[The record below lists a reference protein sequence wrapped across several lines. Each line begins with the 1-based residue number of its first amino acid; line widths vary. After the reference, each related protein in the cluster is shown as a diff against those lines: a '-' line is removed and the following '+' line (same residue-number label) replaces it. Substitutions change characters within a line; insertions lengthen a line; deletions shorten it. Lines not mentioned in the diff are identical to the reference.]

1 MSLFDEIKSIDLDD
15 LFSTMGVQMK
25 GTGTDNVTLRDC
37 PCCGN
42 SNWKVR
48 FSRSK
53 KVGHC
58 FYASCEANFSVP
70 KFVAETLGCSMRDA
84 FVYLESYMGTTY
96 KRAKVT
102 PGIIIDDW
110 QMPESIALPDSTAE
124 CNDWLEKRKILP
136 ETQELFG
143 LRYCRNGFYKY
154 RNDTGTH
161 KVSFN
166 ERVLM
171 PVIDMDN
178 RVVTFQGR
186 ATWDVDE
193 SVGEKRYLFPTGL
206 PGSSHFLY
214 GEHIAKGKE
223 KLVLVEGP
231 FDAMSTYQAI
241 SNHPDFQNYGACGT
255 FGLSLGHSDL
265 SGDDQLGV
273 LRRLRIHGL
282 KEAIILWDSEKNA
295 YNNAV
300 DACLIIRSAGIKAR
314 IATLGVGKD
323 PNEVPSRD
331 IRDAISSAKEVT
343 KLSSVAMKL
352 NNPYS

>member
-1 MSLFDEIKSIDLDD
+1 MSIFDDIKSIDLDD
-15 LFSTMGVQMK
+15 LFSTMGVQTK

-37 PCCGN
+37 PLCGN
-42 SNWKVR
+42 TNWKVR

-58 FYASCEANFSVP
+58 FHASCEANYTLP
-70 KFVAETLGCSMRDA
+70 YFVAATLNSSMREGYQ
-84 FVYLESYMGTTY
+84 YLEEYMGTTY

-102 PGIIIDDW
+102 TGIIVDDW
-110 QMPESIALPDSTAE
+110 KLPDSIPLPDETAA
-124 CNDWLEKRKILP
+124 CNEWLKGRRILS
-136 ETQELFG
+136 ETQALFG
-143 LRYCRNGFYKY
+143 LRYCEEGSYVY

-166 ERVLM
+166 ERVLL
-171 PVIDMDN
+171 PVIDMDG
-178 RVVTFQGR
+178 RIVTFQGR

-193 SVGEKRYLFPTGL
+193 ELGEKRYLFPTGL

-214 GEHIAKGKE
+214 GVHLVRE
-223 KLVLVEGP
+223 KKKLILVEGP

-241 SNHPDFQNYGACGT
+241 SNHPDFADYGVCAT

-265 SGDDQLGV
+265 TGDDQLGV
-273 LRRLRIHGL
+273 IRRLAVHGL
-282 KEAIILWDSEKNA
+282 QEVTVLWDSEKNA
-295 YNNAV
+295 YNNAI
-300 DACLIIRSAGIKAR
+300 DACLTVRKAGLKAR

-331 IRDAISSAKEVT
+331 IRDAIQASKEVT
-343 KLSSVAMKL
+343 KLLSVGMKL
-352 NNPYS
+352 NNPYT